1 MKQQGSILVVALV
14 ILAIMTLV
22 ATFAMQNS
30 GIQSRMV
37 ANAIHTEVAFRDAN
51 NENNAQYHIYNDFD
65 KLPKLALAKASKGAK
80 QLTLATT
87 PYSGTTISASYQYNG
102 VCPTCMIGEEVGSDK
117 EVLLF
122 EFTAD
127 AKVGGAQSNQTIGT
141 SALAPKMYSN

>member
-14 ILAIMTLV
+14 ILAIMTVV

-51 NENNAQYHIYNDFD
+51 NENNAQYHQYNNFS
-65 KLPKLALAKASKGAK
+65 KLPKLAAAKAVVGANV
-80 QLTLATT
+80 LVAATA
-87 PYSGTTISASYQYNG
+87 PAHSTISANFEYMG
-102 VCPTCMIGEEVGSDK
+102 ECPTCMIAEEVGSDK

-127 AKVGGAQSNQTIGT
+127 AKTGGAKSNQTIGT
-141 SALAPKMYSN
+141 TALAPKMYSN